1 MSKSSQQSPYN
12 PADHSTPADHPTR
25 AVIISGGEL
34 GPWVLEHIQAHDLI
48 IAADYGAWFAVQ
60 NGIRPHMSLGDFD
73 SIQEEQLALVKAHS
87 EAVQTCDPVWKDLTD
102 TEMAWEYA
110 LSQGV
115 QEIVLLGATG
125 TRLDHTLTNI
135 HLLSKAESRGI
146 RAVLID
152 ANNEIRLVSQ
162 VSKQLRVERKDYKYV
177 SLIPLTDRVTGVTLE
192 GFRYPLQDA
201 ELTFGESLGISNEL
215 IEHWGSIE
223 LKSGKLLVIQSK
235 D

>member
-1 MSKSSQQSPYN
+1 MIP
-12 PADHSTPADHPTR
+12 
-25 AVIISGGEL
+25 
-34 GPWVLEHIQAHDLI
+34 
-48 IAADYGAWFAVQ
+48 
-60 NGIRPHMSLGDFD
+60 
-73 SIQEEQLALVKAHS
+73 
-87 EAVQTCDPVWKDLTD
+87 
-102 TEMAWEYA
+102 
-110 LSQGV
+110 
-115 QEIVLLGATG
+115 
-125 TRLDHTLTNI
+125 RLDHTLTNI